1 MPVKELLPCWVLLA
15 VLISGCGDAAAP
27 SKPGGPPT
35 PVAPVDTSNPPIT
48 AAELRRRLG
57 ANEQAAFRE
66 DGGRIVGVQ
75 LAGSG
80 VTDLSPLAG
89 LPIEVLDL
97 RGLDSSDLSPLKGL
111 PLREL
116 YAEETQVRDLSPLA
130 GLPLAKLYLSDTRVS
145 DLSPLAGMEL
155 EELNLVGTRVRNVEP
170 LANARLGTLWLRN
183 TSVHDLTPLAATGL
197 VSLDIEGTPVNDL
210 RPLAEMTSLRRL
222 NIARSAVQ
230 DLTPLAGLQ
239 LQRLVFTP
247 SQITAGL
254 DVVREMPSL
263 TALGTRFEEESDTLP
278 PAEFWRKLDA
288 GEIK

>member
-1 MPVKELLPCWVLLA
+1 MKVFVPWWVLLMA
-15 VLISGCGDAAAP
+15 SFAGCGDAAAP
-27 SKPGGPPT
+27 SKPEAPPT
-35 PVAPVDTSNPPIT
+35 RVAPVDTSNPPIT

-66 DGGRIVGVQ
+66 DGGRIVAAQ
-75 LAGSG
+75 LSGSG

-97 RGLDSSDLSPLKGL
+97 RGLAISDLAPLKDL

-130 GLPLAKLYLSDTRVS
+130 GLPLAKLYLSHAPVS
-145 DLSPLAGMEL
+145 DVSPLAGMEL
-155 EELNLVGTRVRNVEP
+155 EELNLVGTRVRDLEP

-197 VSLDIEGTPVNDL
+197 VSLDIEGTPVTDL

-230 DLTPLAGLQ
+230 DLSPLAGLE
-239 LQRLVFTP
+239 LQRLIFTP
-247 SQITAGL
+247 SQIKSGL

-263 TALGTRFEEESDTLP
+263 TALGTQFEEDSDAIP

-288 GEIK
+288 GD